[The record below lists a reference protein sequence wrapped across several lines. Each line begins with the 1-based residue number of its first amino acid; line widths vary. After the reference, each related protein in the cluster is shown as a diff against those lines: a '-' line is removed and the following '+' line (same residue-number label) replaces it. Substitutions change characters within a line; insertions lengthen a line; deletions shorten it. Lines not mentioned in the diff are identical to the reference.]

1 MNEPQHFPSF
11 EILEWSTQHLPDNNC
26 CLCREPIHP
35 LAQSMYKCGR
45 CAKITHHLC
54 WLKRFIKTGRPHC
67 PRCLF
72 ISDFD
77 REFWNKTIKEEGWVL
92 IPTPLE
98 FSKNEEEEQ

>member
-1 MNEPQHFPSF
+1 MNAP
-11 EILEWSTQHLPDNNC
+11 LPDDVC

-35 LAQSMYKCGR
+35 LAQSTYHCCLCEKD
-45 CAKITHHLC
+45 THQVC
-54 WLKRFIKTGRPHC
+54 WLKRFITTGRPHC
-67 PRCLF
+67 PSCND
-72 ISDFD
+72 IAYFD